1 MEDFKQ
7 TTKMS
12 AQGSHY
18 CGGGKVKKYDTGGAV
33 ENPLSQVQAQ
43 SRQMQ
48 QQGVPANPTPE
59 QMRAVRMTRIADYFS
74 NKPPTSKRTGG
85 SVKRKK

>member
-7 TTKMS
+7 TPKMS

-18 CGGGKVKKYDTGGAV
+18 CGGGKVKKYAEGSSV
-33 ENPLSQVQAQ
+33 QNPLSQVQAE

-74 NKPPTSKRTGG
+74 NKPTGKRTGG